1 MKGLKNWKSH
11 NKENNYISFN
21 ITKSRY
27 TFVELFNGFEE
38 FKEFM
43 NRFNVSAEWVEDQFK
58 KNPRINMNNLFDYT
72 SYTTNFLEEEDGVY
86 TEKWERINGNY
97 VMRRE
102 NHSVYVTSY
111 VYASLTLNV
120 LAELAMK
127 LHFPKMFENP
137 FTKMVKLSP
146 SMLNLTMDTTI
157 NDFHMDTIGTNY
169 TFGDVFRIINDV
181 MNGKT
186 ENEQTIFTI
195 YSNGHVF
202 CTVNDSY
209 SAHFDVEDFFSKNWE
224 DVKNKRVFSVPKE
237 NPPKNFPLDKW
248 YDGLQGDYFA
258 FKKSSIVK
266 HIKETFFD

>member
-1 MKGLKNWKSH
+1 MKGLKNWKSN
-11 NKENNYISFN
+11 NKDNHYISFD

-27 TFVELFNGFEE
+27 TFVELFNGL

-58 KNPRINMNNLFDYT
+58 KNPKINMNNLFDYA
-72 SYTTNFLEEEDGVY
+72 SFTTNFLEEEDGVY

-97 VMRRE
+97 TKRITY
-102 NHSVYVTSY
+102 HSVYITSY

-127 LHFPKMFENP
+127 LHFPKMFEKP

-157 NDFHMDTIGTNY
+157 NEFHMNTIGTNY

-181 MNGKT
+181 KNGKT
-186 ENEQTIFTI
+186 EDEKTIFII
-195 YSNGHVF
+195 YADGWVF
-202 CTVNDSY
+202 VEVNDTY
-209 SAHFDVEDFFSKNWE
+209 SVHFNVEDFFSKNWE
-224 DVKNKRVFSVPKE
+224 DVKNKRLFSVPKE
-237 NPPKNFPLDKW
+237 NPKGNDKW

-258 FKKSSIVK
+258 FKNSDIVK
-266 HIKETFFD
+266 LIKETFFD